1 MRLAEAL
8 DDIVDGRAPVTTDRG
23 ERQPGWDSP
32 GARPLDAD
40 MALDHIERA
49 VAADSISM
57 YEHQEEAIELG
68 GQPAFQAELHPQ
80 IWPTVRSLAR

>member
-8 DDIVDGRAPVTTDRG
+8 DDMVDGRAPVTTDRG
-23 ERQPGWDSP
+23 EHQPGWDSP

-49 VAADSISM
+49 VAADGISM
-57 YEHQEEAIELG
+57 YLWLIDIG
-68 GQPAFQAELHPQ
+68 RGRGRRK
-80 IWPTVRSLAR
+80 W